1 MKEAALE
8 AVILSKI
15 DCEYVC
21 KYLDSF
27 MTGKSIVIIM
37 EYCENGDIG
46 KFLKRQMGR
55 NLKEEKIW
63 RFYIEMCLGLHYL
76 HSHKILHRDI
86 KTINM
91 FLGKDDKV
99 KIGDL
104 GVAKML
110 N

>member
-1 MKEAALE
+1 MGRPLQE
-8 AVILSKI
+8 SKI
-15 DCEYVC
+15 W
-21 KYLDSF
+21 
-27 MTGKSIVIIM
+27 
-37 EYCENGDIG
+37 
-46 KFLKRQMGR
+46 KF
-55 NLKEEKIW
+55 
-63 RFYIEMCLGLHYL
+63 FIEMCLGLHYL
-76 HSHKILHRDI
+76 HSNKILHRDI